1 MNLYVDEKKT
11 DEIHTAAFIIKGLEK
26 GTHTISL
33 ELLHNDSSKYHLKK
47 RGTSLY
53 SETMH
58 LPFRQKHVKI

>member
-47 RGTSLY
+47 TWNV
-53 SETMH
+53 T
-58 LPFRQKHVKI
+58 VK